1 MGRERVFADIAPLC
15 PSEPLCG
22 IIAPVQKLLYA
33 TGGLFIALIL
43 IGLALPRQASVS
55 VNTRI
60 DAYPATVFALVNDFR
75 RVALWSP
82 LLDTDPN
89 ARIVFS
95 GPPRG
100 SDAAMTWDGSVIG
113 SGSQV
118 IVDSRPFDYVET
130 VINPGE
136 AGAARSWFEI
146 AGADGATSVTWHFET
161 DYGMNLVG
169 RYFAP
174 LLAGIVERDY
184 ARGLANLRELAESLP
199 RVDFSDIEIE
209 RISVEAVRIAYLSTS
224 SRPEPA
230 AISEAMGDAYF
241 EILNFIDRHGLAE
254 AGAPLSITR
263 SFTGSRLQ
271 FDAAIPVRGGTEE
284 TPRESSGVRIGMS
297 YAGPVIRVRHVGSY
311 RTLGR
316 THQKIAAYLAALGL
330 ERNGDAWESYVSD
343 PTRVAEDELLTFVYY
358 PVRG

>member
-1 MGRERVFADIAPLC
+1 M
-15 PSEPLCG
+15 
-22 IIAPVQKLLYA
+22 QKLLYA
-33 TGGLFIALIL
+33 IGGLFVVLIL
-43 IGLALPRQASVS
+43 VGLALPRHASVS

-82 LLDTDPN
+82 LLDADPN
-89 ARIVFS
+89 ARVVFS

-100 SDAAMTWDGSVIG
+100 ADAAMTWDGSVIG

-118 IVDSRPFDYVET
+118 IVDSRPFEYVET

-136 AGAARSWFEI
+136 AGAARSWFEL
-146 AGADGATSVTWHFET
+146 AGSDDGTSITWHFET
-161 DYGMNLVG
+161 DYGLNLVG

-174 LLAGIVERDY
+174 LLAGVVERDY

-209 RISVEAVRIAYLSTS
+209 RISVEAMRIAFLATS

-241 EILNFIDRHGLAE
+241 EILNFIDRHGLQE

-263 SFTGSRLQ
+263 SFSGSRLQ
-271 FDAAIPVRGGTEE
+271 FDAAIPVRGVTQEI
-284 TPRESSGVRIGMS
+284 PRESGGVGLGMS
-297 YAGPVIRVRHVGSY
+297 YAGPVIRVRHVGPY
-311 RTLGR
+311 RTLGQ

-330 ERNGDAWESYVSD
+330 ERGGDAWESYVSD
-343 PTRVAEDELLTFVYY
+343 PTRVAEDELITYVYY
-358 PVRG
+358 PVRR